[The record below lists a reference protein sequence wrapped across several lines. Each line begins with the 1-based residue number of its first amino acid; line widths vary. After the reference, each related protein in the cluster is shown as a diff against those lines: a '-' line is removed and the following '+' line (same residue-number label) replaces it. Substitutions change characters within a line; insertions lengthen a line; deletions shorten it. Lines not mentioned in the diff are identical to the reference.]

1 MLPKG
6 LGGLGDIGN
15 MMKHALEL
23 KSNMERLKE
32 TLAAERIE
40 GSSGG
45 GMVTIVMSGRLEV
58 LSVKIDPEI
67 VNPED
72 PEMLETL
79 VAAAMNEAN
88 RKAQE
93 MVKEKMNEL
102 TGGIDIP
109 GLTIPHPHLCERAFA
124 LAPLLDVMPAAVI
137 GNRPARQWLAQLDR
151 KGLNRIAGPEWAN
164 PKSNI

>member
-23 KSNMERLKE
+23 KSNMEQLKE

-40 GSSGG
+40 ASAAG
-45 GMVTIVMSGRLEV
+45 GMVTVVITGKLEV
-58 LSVKIDPEI
+58 ISVKIDPDI
-67 VNPED
+67 INPED

-93 MVKEKMNEL
+93 MVKEKMTEL

-109 GLTIPHPHLCERAFA
+109 GIT
-124 LAPLLDVMPAAVI
+124 
-137 GNRPARQWLAQLDR
+137 
-151 KGLNRIAGPEWAN
+151 
-164 PKSNI
+164 S

>member
-58 LSVKIDPEI
+58 FSVKIDPEI

-93 MVKEKMNEL
+93 MVKEKMTEL

-109 GLTIPHPHLCERAFA
+109 GIT
-124 LAPLLDVMPAAVI
+124 
-137 GNRPARQWLAQLDR
+137 
-151 KGLNRIAGPEWAN
+151 
-164 PKSNI
+164 S

>member
-45 GMVTIVMSGRLEV
+45 GMVTVLMSGRLEV

-93 MVKEKMNEL
+93 MVKEKMTEL

-109 GLTIPHPHLCERAFA
+109 GIT
-124 LAPLLDVMPAAVI
+124 
-137 GNRPARQWLAQLDR
+137 
-151 KGLNRIAGPEWAN
+151 
-164 PKSNI
+164 S

>member
-6 LGGLGDIGN
+6 LGGLGNIGN

-45 GMVTIVMSGRLEV
+45 GMVTVVMSGRLEV

-93 MVKEKMNEL
+93 MVKEKMTEL

-109 GLTIPHPHLCERAFA
+109 GIT
-124 LAPLLDVMPAAVI
+124 
-137 GNRPARQWLAQLDR
+137 
-151 KGLNRIAGPEWAN
+151 
-164 PKSNI
+164 S

>member
-93 MVKEKMNEL
+93 MVKEKMTEL

-109 GLTIPHPHLCERAFA
+109 GIT
-124 LAPLLDVMPAAVI
+124 
-137 GNRPARQWLAQLDR
+137 
-151 KGLNRIAGPEWAN
+151 
-164 PKSNI
+164 S

>member
-45 GMVTIVMSGRLEV
+45 GMVTVVMSGRLEV

-93 MVKEKMNEL
+93 MVKEKMSAL

-109 GLTIPHPHLCERAFA
+109 GIT
-124 LAPLLDVMPAAVI
+124 
-137 GNRPARQWLAQLDR
+137 
-151 KGLNRIAGPEWAN
+151 
-164 PKSNI
+164 S